1 MLNATEDIVLF
12 NARIGSDRREIF
24 LPTLIR
30 AVCLYGEKGS
40 SGEQGKK
47 SPTEKYTIRIP
58 FDAIADDGK
67 TYIEA
72 ERFRLLDDTEVKKH
86 WTIQIGDYVASNALY
101 PSEIWKWDSFS
112 LCGGHIVDEMR
123 GEPLSGDSARFPRW
137 QKKLVLKSVPSA
149 KNTVPP
155 VWQTVSSA
163 AMLA

>member
-72 ERFRLLDDTEVKKH
+72 EKFRLLDDAEAKKH
-86 WTIQIGDYVASNALY
+86 WTIRCVGAILLMKCAANPCLGMSGQSSPKSMAKSLLLIALQI
-101 PSEIWKWDSFS
+101 I
-112 LCGGHIVDEMR
+112 R
-123 GEPLSGDSARFPRW
+123 G
-137 QKKLVLKSVPSA
+137 
-149 KNTVPP
+149 
-155 VWQTVSSA
+155 A
-163 AMLA
+163 AAVK